1 MSPWHQSV
9 PFFTGK
15 TSSIVLTCSL
25 SHASAGWNQSDC
37 FQWASGQVF
46 PPYWREQGMAVW
58 RLDQKRPSDGVGTAL
73 QKQCDGEG
81 FWDPIWWHIPRS
93 TAWLLLQVYYF
104 SKGTLKIAN
113 KQFTAVK
120 NDYEMTFNN
129 ETSVMPCEDGHHL
142 PTVQFDFTG
151 IGDLESKSKD
161 SLVGKSV
168 RENQDWSSLVR
179 LAPHKG
185 VAWDES
191 LLLHFR
197 LCCHESLDHLFN
209 FVYLFLAVLDL
220 CCCAGFSLIAEREGY
235 SLVAMCGLLI
245 ALQGF
250 SLCRARALGHAGF
263 SSRWLSG
270 L

>member
-1 MSPWHQSV
+1 MPSWQQSV
-9 PFFTGK
+9 PFLIGK
-15 TSSIVLTCSL
+15 ASSLVLTCSL

-46 PPYWREQGMAVW
+46 PPYWREQGTAAW
-58 RLDQKRPSDGVGTAL
+58 HLDQKRPSDGVGTAL
-73 QKQCDGEG
+73 QEQCDGEG
-81 FWDPIWWHIPRS
+81 FLDPIWWHIPRS

-151 IGDLESKSKD
+151 IDDLESKSKD

-168 RENQDWSSLVR
+168 WGPRVVIIR
-179 LAPHKG
+179 LACTTHWGGGGERRHETSPCCFTFG
-185 VAWDES
+185 CAVTRASTIFLILFIYFWLCWIFVAAQAFLS
-191 LLLHFR
+191 LQNVR
-197 LCCHESLDHLFN
+197 
-209 FVYLFLAVLDL
+209 A
-220 CCCAGFSLIAEREGY
+220 
-235 SLVAMCGLLI
+235 
-245 ALQGF
+245 AL
-250 SLCRARALGHAGF
+250 
-263 SSRWLSG
+263 
-270 L
+270 

>member
-1 MSPWHQSV
+1 MPSWQQSV
-9 PFFTGK
+9 PFLIGK
-15 TSSIVLTCSL
+15 ASSLVLTCSL

-46 PPYWREQGMAVW
+46 PPYWREQGTAAW
-58 RLDQKRPSDGVGTAL
+58 HLDQKRPSDGVGTAL
-73 QKQCDGEG
+73 QEQCDGEG
-81 FWDPIWWHIPRS
+81 FLDPIWWHIPRS

-151 IGDLESKSKD
+151 IDDLESKSKD

-168 RENQDWSSLVR
+168 WGPRVVIIR
-179 LAPHKG
+179 LACTTHWG
-185 VAWDES
+185 GGRGAAAWDES

-209 FVYLFLAVLDL
+209 FVYLLLAVLDL
-220 CCCAGFSLIAEREGY
+220 CCCAGFSLIAEREGC
-235 SLVAMCGLLI
+235 SLVATCGLLI
-245 ALQGF
+245 ALQ
-250 SLCRARALGHAGF
+250 
-263 SSRWLSG
+263 WLLSAEHG
-270 L
+270 P